1 MPRGGKGTV
10 YKPQFKQM
18 AIELAINSNKTIAET
33 ARELE
38 LQTKTLH
45 NWVYNYKKSSSAQTK
60 TNKSSTSN
68 NANIDLHEA
77 NKQLK
82 KENARLKMECEILKK
97 ATAYFAKTAL

>member
-10 YKPQFKQM
+10 YQPEFKQM

-45 NWVYNYKKSSSAQTK
+45 NWVYNYKKSSNMQTK
-60 TNKSSTSN
+60 INKSSTSN
-68 NANIDLHEA
+68 NTNIDLHEA

-82 KENARLKMECEILKK
+82 KENARLKMECEI
-97 ATAYFAKTAL
+97 